1 MCRGQQKPQG
11 LTVRRFPGAFFFT
24 GLENKY
30 MIPLKK
36 IQQAAACIKE
46 HVIDTPLLYS
56 PDLSQMFGGEIYL
69 KLENLQ
75 RTGSFKIRGATYKLI
90 QRRKQIGSGGV
101 VAASAGNHAQGVAL
115 AAKQAGLTATIVM
128 PEWVSIT
135 KQEATRIYGGN
146 VVICGR
152 NIGESLA
159 EATRL
164 AAAGKFFLHP
174 FDDLDIIAGQG
185 TVGLEIFNALEK
197 PDLIVVPV
205 GGGGLISGIA
215 SVTKALSPA
224 TRITGVQA
232 AACPSAYEALLNG
245 RVREVEGQSSIAD
258 GISVKKIGSRN
269 FAIMKTS
276 VDNVVLVE
284 EEQIVAAMLL
294 LLERKKILV
303 EGSGAAPM
311 AAVMSGAVKLPK
323 NGKTVLVV
331 SGGNV
336 DSPLLGRIVSQGL
349 VKNGRVMRIQ
359 VRMTD
364 VPGSLSK
371 LLELVAASKANVL
384 HIYHDRGARGTPIYV
399 THVELELE
407 TRGARHIRQIEKNLT
422 FAGYEFKTR

>member
-1 MCRGQQKPQG
+1 MLSGVQG
-11 LTVRRFPGAFFFT
+11 RRFRFHAWIQ
-24 GLENKY
+24 EKIDN

-36 IQQAAACIKE
+36 IQQAAALIAE
-46 HVIDTPLLYS
+46 YVIDTPLLYS
-56 PDLSQMFGGEIYL
+56 PDLSRMFGGEIYL

-75 RTGSFKIRGATYKLI
+75 RTGSFKIRGATYKLLEH
-90 QRRKQIGSGGV
+90 RKQIGAQGV

-115 AAKQAGLTATIVM
+115 AAKQAGVKATIVM

-135 KQEATRIYGGN
+135 KQEATRKYGGN
-146 VVICGR
+146 VVIHGK

-159 EATRL
+159 QAIRL
-164 AAAGKFFLHP
+164 ADEGKYFLHP
-174 FDDLDIIAGQG
+174 FDDPDIIAGQG
-185 TVGLEIFNALEK
+185 TVGLEIFKSLEN
-197 PDLIVVPV
+197 PDLIIVPV

-215 SVTKALSPA
+215 SVVKILNPA
-224 TRITGVQA
+224 TRIIGVQT
-232 AACPSAYEALLNG
+232 AACPSAYQALKNG
-245 RVREVEGQSSIAD
+245 RISEVMGQSSIAD
-258 GISVKKIGSRN
+258 GISVKKIGKRN
-269 FAIMKTS
+269 FAIMKKA
-276 VDNVVLVE
+276 VDKIVLVE

-294 LLERKKILV
+294 LLEHKKILA

-311 AAVMSGAVKLPK
+311 AAVMGGAVKLPGK
-323 NGKTVLVV
+323 GKTVLVV

-359 VRMTD
+359 VRMKD
-364 VPGSLSK
+364 VPGSLAK

-407 TRGARHIRQIEKNLT
+407 TRGTLHIRQIEKNLT
-422 FAGYEFKTR
+422 LAGYDFKTK